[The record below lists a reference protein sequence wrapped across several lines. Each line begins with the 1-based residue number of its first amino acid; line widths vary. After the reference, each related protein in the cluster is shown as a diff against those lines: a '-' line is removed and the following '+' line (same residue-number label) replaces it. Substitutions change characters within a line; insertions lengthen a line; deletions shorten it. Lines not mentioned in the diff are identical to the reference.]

1 MGRIAIIFTAIVGL
15 LVVWQFL
22 AGKGTKSHIKRG
34 MLILLLS
41 IPPAILNTLYR
52 FSRDENILDHPAVL
66 VHIILGG
73 LFYLAVLCAI
83 LTGIHRSRTG
93 TRSRWHKV
101 SAYSIVVLFLIMFL
115 IPIVMRTLG
124 LKY

>member
-1 MGRIAIIFTAIVGL
+1 MGGIAIIFTAIVGL

-22 AGKGTKSHIKRG
+22 AGKGTKSHIRRG
-34 MLILLLS
+34 LLILVLS

-52 FSRDENILDHPAVL
+52 FSRNENILDHPAVL
-66 VHIILGG
+66 VHIVLGG
-73 LFYLAVLCAI
+73 LFYLAVLCTI
-83 LTGIHRSRTG
+83 LTGIRLSRTG
-93 TRSRWHKV
+93 KGSGWHMV

-115 IPIVMRTLG
+115 VPIVMRILG